1 MNRKKILV
9 VDDDAVILTRLAVK
23 LKSCGYDVF
32 TAIDGSQAVS
42 IARREKPDL
51 ILLDITFPP
60 DVAHGGGVAWDG
72 FVIIQW
78 LRRLEELKS
87 IPIMVIT
94 GGDTQKYKDRALAA
108 GAQAFF
114 HKPIDNEEL
123 LSAIHKA
130 LGDFAPAASP
140 PSA

>member
-1 MNRKKILV
+1 MNWKKILV
-9 VDDDAVILTRLAVK
+9 VDDDAIILTRLAVK
-23 LKSCGYDVF
+23 LKSSGYDVF

-42 IARREKPDL
+42 IARREEPDL

-78 LRRLEELKS
+78 LRRLDELKN

-94 GGDTQKYKDRALAA
+94 GGDTQKYKDRALTA

-123 LSAIHKA
+123 LNAIHKA
-130 LGDFAPAASP
+130 LGDFAPQVNP
-140 PSA
+140 PAT

>member
-23 LKSCGYDVF
+23 LKGSGYDVF

-42 IARREKPDL
+42 TARKEKPDL

-78 LRRLEELKS
+78 LRRLDEMKN

-94 GGDTQKYKDRALAA
+94 GGDTEKYKDRAMAA

-114 HKPIDNEEL
+114 HKPVDNDEL
-123 LSAIHKA
+123 LTAIHKI
-130 LGDFAPAASP
+130 LGEVSPGTSAPAS
-140 PSA
+140 

>member
-1 MNRKKILV
+1 MNQKKILV

-23 LKSCGYDVF
+23 LKGSGYKVF

-42 IARREKPDL
+42 VARRERPDL

-78 LRRLEELKS
+78 LRRLEELKN

-94 GGDTQKYKDRALAA
+94 GSDTQKYKDRALAA

-123 LSAIHKA
+123 LNAIHTA
-130 LGDFAPAASP
+130 LGDFAPEANP
-140 PSA
+140 PTT